1 MFDKDDKIII
11 SSRNCCGWQKDL
23 IRIRHVLDHS
33 KQRHQKKKLKLEGGP
48 NIPFLYP
55 IGGL

>member
-1 MFDKDDKIII
+1 VAEGFNPDPACFR
-11 SSRNCCGWQKDL
+11 SFQTTPS
-23 IRIRHVLDHS
+23 
-33 KQRHQKKKLKLEGGP
+33 KKKIKLEGGP